1 MDVSIITWD
10 ENYYDSCYEDYLQIM
25 KNNEIVYY
33 GYWYELISYNEEAR
47 YKFVFE
53 FNYGDIKNKCDTGIV
68 KFENNFLMVPY
79 REKVYQ
85 HNYKYLPL
93 KFTKQQLLRLMSK
106 EEISLINK
114 ISCSDILLQWLGLSN
129 FKGYFDTFEEY
140 KKQLFYDIYFVD
152 IDKLD
157 DNIENFFKE
166 ISKLR
171 NREIVKILKNDF
183 EIVTAYLNTGKIW
196 EAFLKKD
203 DKIYLNTELDVSIDV
218 TDIVEKYYKKS

>member
-1 MDVSIITWD
+1 M
-10 ENYYDSCYEDYLQIM
+10 
-25 KNNEIVYY
+25 
-33 GYWYELISYNEEAR
+33 
-47 YKFVFE
+47 FE

-79 REKVYQ
+79 QEKIYQ
-85 HNYKYLPL
+85 YDYKYLPL
-93 KFTKQQLLRLMSK
+93 KFTEQQLLRLMSK

-114 ISCSDILLQWLGLSN
+114 ISCSDILLQWLGLSK

-140 KKQLFYDIYFVD
+140 KKQLFDDIYFID

-166 ISKLR
+166 VSKLR
-171 NREIVKILKNDF
+171 NREIAKILKNDF
-183 EIVTAYLNTGKIW
+183 EIVMVYLNMGKIW

-203 DKIYLNTELDVSIDV
+203 DKIYLNTGLDVSIDI
-218 TDIVEKYYKKS
+218 TDIAEKYYKKS

>member
-1 MDVSIITWD
+1 
-10 ENYYDSCYEDYLQIM
+10 
-25 KNNEIVYY
+25 
-33 GYWYELISYNEEAR
+33 
-47 YKFVFE
+47 
-53 FNYGDIKNKCDTGIV
+53 
-68 KFENNFLMVPY
+68 MVPY
-79 REKVYQ
+79 REKIYQ
-85 HNYKYLPL
+85 YDYKYLPL
-93 KFTKQQLLRLMSK
+93 KFTEQQLLRLMSK
-106 EEISLINK
+106 EEISLIDE
-114 ISCSDILLQWLGLSN
+114 ISCLDILLQWLGLSN

-157 DNIENFFKE
+157 NNIENFFKE

-183 EIVTAYLNTGKIW
+183 EIVTTYLNMGKIW

-203 DKIYLNTELDVSIDV
+203 NKIYLNTELDVSIDV

>member
-1 MDVSIITWD
+1 MLIKKDPAIAVIND
-10 ENYYDSCYEDYLQIM
+10 ENVCQTRDIM
-25 KNNEIVYY
+25 DF
-33 GYWYELISYNEEAR
+33 WR
-47 YKFVFE
+47 P
-53 FNYGDIKNKCDTGIV
+53 NYSD
-68 KFENNFLMVPY
+68 FPY
-79 REKVYQ
+79 VDG
-85 HNYKYLPL
+85 H
-93 KFTKQQLLRLMSK
+93 FSTKQYLDCLTT
-106 EEISLINK
+106 
-114 ISCSDILLQWLGLSN
+114 
-129 FKGYFDTFEEY
+129 TFEEY

-183 EIVTAYLNTGKIW
+183 EIVIVYLNTGKIW